1 MSNFNQELF
10 NGKTFSDILNEIYKN
25 SKKKEKQINSLIS
38 ELKPLIENLGD
49 AVSVVPLIKE
59 YLEIGVK
66 NDEHLIKMAAIAQR
80 SMGNGGSSN
89 DDFTLSEEEMKELE
103 EIAKESNQ
111 STDEPKRLE

>member
-80 SMGNGGSSN
+80 SMGTGGGSN
-89 DDFTLSEEEMKELE
+89 DDYALSEEEMKELE

-111 STDEPKRLE
+111 YTDEPKRLE

>member
-10 NGKTFSDILNEIYKN
+10 SGKTFSDILNEIYKN

-59 YLEIGVK
+59 YLEIGERIRR
-66 NDEHLIKMAAIAQR
+66 N
-80 SMGNGGSSN
+80 S
-89 DDFTLSEEEMKELE
+89 
-103 EIAKESNQ
+103 
-111 STDEPKRLE
+111 